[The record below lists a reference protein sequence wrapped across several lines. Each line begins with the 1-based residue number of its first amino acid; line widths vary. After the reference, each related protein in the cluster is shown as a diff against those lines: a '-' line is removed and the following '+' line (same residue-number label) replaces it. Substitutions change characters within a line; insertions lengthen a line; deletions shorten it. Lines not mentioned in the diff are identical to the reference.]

1 MEIKDRLQMVM
12 KMNNLT
18 ASAFADKIKVQ
29 RSSVSHILAGRNK
42 PSLDFIQKLLN
53 EFPRVNADWL
63 ISGKNNNSN
72 TAKPSV
78 GNRVEVGPKESLSN
92 SKTEKR
98 IKKIIVFYSDG
109 TFEETI
115 KDKES

>member
-18 ASAFADKIKVQ
+18 ASAFADKINVQ

-53 EFPRVNADWL
+53 EFPRVSADWL
-63 ISGKNNNSN
+63 VSGKNNNSN
-72 TAKPSV
+72 TTKPTE
-78 GNRVEVGPKESLSN
+78 NKVEKVVEEKIQNPI
-92 SKTEKR
+92 SKKT
-98 IKKIIVFYSDG
+98 IDKIIVFYSDG

-115 KDKES
+115 KPKLD